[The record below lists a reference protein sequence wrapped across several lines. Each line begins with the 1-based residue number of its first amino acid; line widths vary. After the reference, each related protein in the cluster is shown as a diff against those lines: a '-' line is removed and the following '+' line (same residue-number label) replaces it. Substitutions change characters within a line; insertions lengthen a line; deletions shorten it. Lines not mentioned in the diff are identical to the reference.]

1 MKMKIRSIKEKE
13 EEFRRNEI
21 LKVALGVFSE
31 KGYHSTKMSD
41 IAKFCGMSVGSLY
54 NIFQNKEELYISLFE
69 AKVQEVFDEVE
80 KAASS
85 FKEPFESLKGM
96 TMAYFNA
103 GIKYGEFFRLFMNET
118 IGFKRERKERWK
130 ERIFSTFM
138 KHLEAVKSIVKKF
151 AGTKDD
157 EEALIL
163 TLIYLGMVHQLI
175 VFHLRINKE
184 IDPEKLTGIILRVLN
199 KGIKKEER

>member
-31 KGYHSTKMSD
+31 KGYHATKMSD

-69 AKVQEVFDEVE
+69 AKVQEVFHEVE
-80 KAASS
+80 RAASS
-85 FKEPFESLKGM
+85 FKEPLESLRGM
-96 TMAYFNA
+96 TLAYFNA
-103 GIKYGEFFRLFMNET
+103 GIRYGEFFRLFMNET
-118 IGFKRERKERWK
+118 IGFRRERRERWK
-130 ERIFSTFM
+130 ERVFLTFM
-138 KHLEAVKSIVKKF
+138 KHLQAVKEIVKKF
-151 AGTKDD
+151 SGARDD

-175 VFHLRINKE
+175 VFHIRMNKE
-184 IDPEKLTGIILRVLN
+184 INPEKLTEVIMRVLN
-199 KGIKKEER
+199 KGIKKEEK